1 MSEPQ
6 PLPTSKEELVRRIL
20 REPANPK
27 WYGSAQTLRFSVL
40 APQTL
45 ARMAKC
51 LAVLDP
57 RNGDARSHFSNAVR
71 LQWGRQM
78 RQSVQPRS
86 QETRT
91 VAFGDT
97 TLRFQCGRGPSQ
109 AFFERVLVG
118 DTLHEAGLLAY
129 LRAHVRSGDLLVDI
143 GAHIGY
149 VSCFAAAFGAT
160 VLAMEMQPTLVPVIS
175 ANALMN
181 DLWSVHPINAAAGAR
196 PGLVQSMR
204 LDPSPGLMTHS
215 ERVQNNRFP
224 PSSVNHDLIM
234 RVAVDNLV
242 QDGHPPP
249 AFVKIDVEGAEA
261 RVLEGCQRLIAGE
274 RTRFLVE
281 IHPNLLATFGSV
293 LEDVLGV
300 FPGDRWSARL
310 LREDGS
316 TDAVAPSDFA
326 REAVRDDNYMVVFEP
341 RTPAAEAS

>member
-1 MSEPQ
+1 
-6 PLPTSKEELVRRIL
+6 
-20 REPANPK
+20 
-27 WYGSAQTLRFSVL
+27 
-40 APQTL
+40 
-45 ARMAKC
+45 MAKR

-57 RNGDARSHFSNAVR
+57 GNGEVHNHFSNAVR
-71 LQWGRQM
+71 LQWGRQI

-86 QETRT
+86 QETRA
-91 VAFGDT
+91 VAFGET

-129 LRAHVRSGDLLVDI
+129 LRAHVQSGDLFVDV

-181 DLWSVHPINAAAGAR
+181 DLWRVHPINAAAGAR

-215 ERVQNNRFP
+215 ERTRNNRFP
-224 PSSVNHDLIM
+224 PSSVNHDLIL
-234 RVAVDNLV
+234 RVAVDDLV
-242 QDGHPPP
+242 LDGQPPP
-249 AFVKIDVEGAEA
+249 GFVKIDVEGAEA
-261 RVLEGCQRLIAGE
+261 RVLEGCRRLIEGV

-281 IHPNLLATFGSV
+281 VHPNLLATFGSS
-293 LEDVLGV
+293 LDDVLSA
-300 FPGDRWSARL
+300 FPHDRWFARL
-310 LREDGS
+310 LREDGR
-316 TDAVAPSDFA
+316 TDETAPSEFA
-326 REAVRDDNYMVVFEP
+326 SEAVRDDNYMVVFEP
-341 RTPAAEAS
+341 RTQVAEAP